1 MRIKIMDD
9 ANQIIY
15 ENNFYGLSSVY
26 QYIRNCDELLDIEKI
41 LDKTTLSINDFL
53 NNRDKLIAERRND
66 N

>member
-15 ENNFYGLSSVY
+15 ENNSYGLSSVY